1 MYHRRLI
8 NPFLHFILS
17 KCIKYEI
24 VSWMVLRDTFG
35 NTGTNLHTTILHTNA
50 LQALLKTLWRKQDSF
65 LPHQTLALQAVFVLT
80 YLKQSLSKLSL
91 HANEEAWSL
100 WEMGYMH
107 QFWRRIYHRCQNLE
121 Y

>member
-17 KCIKYEI
+17 KCTKYEI

-50 LQALLKTLWRKQDSF
+50 LQLYSKPSGENRILSFHIRLLLCRQ
-65 LPHQTLALQAVFVLT
+65 
-80 YLKQSLSKLSL
+80 YLYR
-91 HANEEAWSL
+91 H
-100 WEMGYMH
+100 
-107 QFWRRIYHRCQNLE
+107 I
-121 Y
+121 